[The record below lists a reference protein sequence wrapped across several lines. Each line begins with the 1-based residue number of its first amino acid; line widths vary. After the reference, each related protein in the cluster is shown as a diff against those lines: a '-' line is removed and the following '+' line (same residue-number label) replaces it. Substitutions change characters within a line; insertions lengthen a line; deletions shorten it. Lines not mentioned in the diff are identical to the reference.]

1 MKTKLQ
7 KQKKRTK
14 INLNSLP
21 LLEPNAAGIDIA
33 HREHWCAVPADRCE
47 KPVQPFGT
55 FTEDLEK
62 MADWLQECGIKT
74 VAMESTGVY
83 WIPVF
88 QILER
93 RGFEVRLVNARHVK
107 NVSGRKSD
115 ILDCQWIQRWHS
127 YGLLNAS
134 FRPADQMCVL
144 RSYLRYRDE
153 LVGARSVQCQH
164 MQQALQQM
172 NVQLHQVLSDI
183 TGVSGLRLIQAILT
197 GERNVRTLA
206 GLTDRRVR
214 ASQAT
219 IEKALRGDYRTEHL
233 FVLQCAF
240 DLYQTYEQRI
250 HACDEQIIAQL
261 AQLPARVDLKA
272 KPVPPRKPG
281 RPRPLDMVAGT
292 DLREEL
298 YRCAGVDLTAIEGI
312 GVLTAQV
319 VLSEIGLDMTRGR
332 SEKHFASWLGLC
344 PDHRI
349 SGGKVLSSHTRH
361 VLNRVADALRM
372 AATTLQ
378 NSQTALGAF
387 YRRMRARLGAASAIT
402 ATAHKLARL
411 IYRLLKHGELYV
423 RQGLEEYEHK
433 HRQRL
438 LHNLKKTAASFGF
451 ELTQKEQFPP
461 SVS

>member
-1 MKTKLQ
+1 L
-7 KQKKRTK
+7 
-14 INLNSLP
+14 
-21 LLEPNAAGIDIA
+21 
-33 HREHWCAVPADRCE
+33 
-47 KPVQPFGT
+47 
-55 FTEDLEK
+55 
-62 MADWLQECGIKT
+62 
-74 VAMESTGVY
+74 
-83 WIPVF
+83 
-88 QILER
+88 
-93 RGFEVRLVNARHVK
+93 
-107 NVSGRKSD
+107 
-115 ILDCQWIQRWHS
+115 HS

-134 FRPADQMCVL
+134 FRPADPMCVL

-153 LVGARSVQCQH
+153 LVCARSVQCQH
-164 MQQALQQM
+164 LQQALQQM

-183 TGVSGLRLIQAILT
+183 TGVSGLRIIQAILT

-206 GLTDRRVR
+206 SLADRRVR

-219 IEKALRGDYRTEHL
+219 VEKALRGDYRAEHL
-233 FVLQCAF
+233 FVLQSAF
-240 DLYQTYEQRI
+240 DLYQTYERKI
-250 HACDEQIIAQL
+250 HLCDEQILAQL
-261 AQLPARVDLKA
+261 AALPARVDLKA

-281 RPRPLDMVAGT
+281 RPAFLDKVAGA
-292 DLREEL
+292 DMREEL

-319 VLSEIGLDMTRGR
+319 VLSEIGLDMTRWP
-332 SEKHFASWLGLC
+332 SEKHFTSWLGLC

-378 NSQTALGAF
+378 NSKTALGAF

-423 RQGLEEYEHK
+423 RQGLEEYEAK
-433 HRQRL
+433 YRQRL
-438 LHNLKKTAASFGF
+438 LHNLKKTASSFGF
-451 ELTQKEQFPP
+451 ELSPKQQLPP